1 VETSVTRLT
10 RRTLLHRSLALGGG
24 VAAAS
29 LVPTTP
35 WGHIAA
41 QGDDTPLTNEQVIEA
56 LKAEGAT
63 VTVKSWGFGGLNTD
77 QFPQRFREY
86 TEQTYGVPV
95 ELVWDADDAILDQYE
110 QANKPIGEALDVLDK
125 EEDFFPRLK
134 LLEWIEPINL
144 PRYKEIL
151 TNWDRVE
158 PAYIVE
164 DGLGVIYQGFE
175 WLGMCVRK
183 DQVDPESIKD
193 WTDLA
198 KPEFKGKIISYPM
211 DEYRGQLIFT
221 GILNSLIKQAP
232 SRATS
237 SPRRPGSRG

>member
-10 RRTLLHRSLALGGG
+10 RRTLLHRSLAIGGG

-41 QGDDTPLTNEQVIEA
+41 QGDETPLTNEQVIEA
-56 LKAEGAT
+56 IKAEGAT

-110 QANKPIGEALDVLDK
+110 QANKPIGDALDVLD
-125 EEDFFPRLK
+125 
-134 LLEWIEPINL
+134 
-144 PRYKEIL
+144 
-151 TNWDRVE
+151 
-158 PAYIVE
+158 
-164 DGLGVIYQGFE
+164 
-175 WLGMCVRK
+175 
-183 DQVDPESIKD
+183 
-193 WTDLA
+193 
-198 KPEFKGKIISYPM
+198 
-211 DEYRGQLIFT
+211 
-221 GILNSLIKQAP
+221 
-232 SRATS
+232 
-237 SPRRPGSRG
+237 